1 MSASADAELLERF
14 LARRDEEDFRR
25 LYAAHAPAMY
35 LLALRL
41 VLNQRDAEDVVQ
53 EAWLRVASGVAAY
66 GGRAPLRTWLCGVIV
81 NCARERRRGPLFREL
96 EDRGAAGSQPAETV
110 DLERAVRELPDGFR
124 HVLVLHDVHGFTH
137 EEIAS
142 LLGIEP
148 GTSKSQLS
156 RARQRVRERIT
167 EGDR

>member
-1 MSASADAELLERF
+1 VSASADGELLRRF
-14 LARRDEEDFRR
+14 LGRRDEDDFRR

-41 VLNQRDAEDVVQ
+41 AGGQREAEDVVQ
-53 EAWLRVASGVAAY
+53 DAWLRVAAGVAVY
-66 GGRAPLRTWLCGVIV
+66 EGRAPLRTWLCGIVV
-81 NCARERRRGPLFREL
+81 NCARERRRGPLFVEL
-96 EDRGAAGSQPAETV
+96 EDAPHTPGEHF
-110 DLERAVRELPDGFR
+110 DLERAVRDLPDGFR
-124 HVLVLHDVHGFTH
+124 HVLVLHDLCGYTH

-156 RARQRVRERIT
+156 RARRRVRERIMET
-167 EGDR
+167 PR

>member
-1 MSASADAELLERF
+1 MSASADAELLGRF
-14 LARRDEEDFRR
+14 LARRGEEDFRR

-41 VLNQRDAEDVVQ
+41 AGSQRDAEDVVQ

-66 GGRAPLRTWLCGVIV
+66 GGLAPLRSWLCGVVV
-81 NCARERRRGPLFREL
+81 NCARERRRGPMFVEL
-96 EDRGAAGSQPAETV
+96 GEQPHTPNEHI

-124 HVLVLHDVHGFTH
+124 HVLVLHDVYGFTH

-142 LLGIEP
+142 MLGIEP

-167 EGDR
+167 EGPR